1 MTNMSLAPFLTSFF
15 IILREG
21 FEILLITTLIFT
33 YIKKWNNA
41 LCEKGHDAD
50 TRAKQYVWFGI
61 GSAVLA
67 SIAIAL
73 AFTYIKTLTHA
84 HEELFEGVTMIV
96 ASAFLFYVA
105 VWCHGA
111 QQHVMGTVDEAITKG
126 AALALAFTVFLA
138 VVREG
143 FEIVLF
149 YAALFASSIAEVGS
163 IAVGGAFGILAL
175 FVIYAVM
182 NSAIAKMPTKLF
194 FRVSSVLLIALAVY
208 FAYNGGQ
215 ELVEVLEH

>member
-1 MTNMSLAPFLTSFF
+1 MSIAPFLTSFF

-21 FEILLITTLIFT
+21 FEIMLITTLIFT

-41 LCEKGHDAD
+41 LCEKGQERDVV
-50 TRAKQYVWFGI
+50 AKQYVWGGI
-61 GSAVLA
+61 WSAVIA
-67 SIAIAL
+67 SLVIAW

-84 HEELFEGVTMIV
+84 HEELFEGMTMIV

-111 QQHVMGTVDEAITKG
+111 QQHVMGTVDKAITKG

-149 YAALFASSIAEVGS
+149 YAALFSSSISEIGS
-163 IAVGGAFGILAL
+163 IVVGGVFGGLAL
-175 FVIYAVM
+175 FIVYAVM
-182 NSAIAKMPTKLF
+182 NSTISKMSTKLF
-194 FRVSSVLLIALAVY
+194 FRVSSILLIALAIY
-208 FAYNGGQ
+208 FAYNGVH
-215 ELVEVLEH
+215 ELLEVVEHNG